1 MDSFASHK
9 THSKLAYL
17 TETKMLADEIK
28 ARLRNSNSLILPL
41 ERNLEL
47 VDQLTEF
54 ELGRFLLH
62 NRGLNGYWTSYIF
75 QHPAGKPAEHVLED
89 WLLNRSLLCRARE
102 RYYRYQTLLA
112 ELITQAETLASIPC
126 GVMDDLLDL
135 DYSGHGAVQ
144 LTGIDLDPESLYHA
158 NEKAKR
164 VGMANRCRFSQ
175 QNAWELKEKNAFD
188 VITSNGLNMYESDPD
203 RLVALYRRFFEA
215 LKPRGT
221 LLLSFLTP
229 PPEKNAPTGEWDK
242 YETPMADLLQEFAI
256 FGDII
261 QATYLNFTSEAEI
274 RQQITQAG
282 FTVKDI
288 NYSSR
293 GVLPILVAVKP

>member
-9 THSKLAYL
+9 THSKLACL

-112 ELITQAETLASIPC
+112 ELITQAETTASIPC

-175 QNAWELKEKNAFD
+175 QNARELKKK
-188 VITSNGLNMYESDPD
+188 
-203 RLVALYRRFFEA
+203 RF
-215 LKPRGT
+215 RC
-221 LLLSFLTP
+221 
-229 PPEKNAPTGEWDK
+229 D
-242 YETPMADLLQEFAI
+242 YQ
-256 FGDII
+256 
-261 QATYLNFTSEAEI
+261 
-274 RQQITQAG
+274 
-282 FTVKDI
+282 
-288 NYSSR
+288 
-293 GVLPILVAVKP
+293 

>member
-1 MDSFASHK
+1 MSHK
-9 THSKLAYL
+9 THSKLANL
-17 TETKMLADEIK
+17 TETKIVANEIK
-28 ARLRNSNSLILPL
+28 TRLRNSKSLILPL

-75 QHPAGKPAEHVLED
+75 QHPTGKPAEHRLED
-89 WLLNRSLLCRARE
+89 WLLNRSLLSRARE
-102 RYYRYQTLLA
+102 RYYRYQTLLS
-112 ELITQAETLASIPC
+112 ELITKAKTLASIPC

-135 DYSGHGAVQ
+135 NYNGHEGVQ
-144 LTGIDLDPESLYHA
+144 LIGIDLDPESLHYA
-158 NEKAKR
+158 SEKAKR
-164 VGMANRCRFSQ
+164 VGMSEHCQFFQ

-188 VITSNGLNMYESDPD
+188 VITSNGLNMYEPD
-203 RLVALYRRFFEA
+203 AKRLIALYRKFYEA
-215 LKPRGT
+215 LRPGGT

-229 PPEKNAPTGEWDK
+229 PPEKNAPASDWDK

-261 QATYLNFTSEAEI
+261 QATYLNFTSEDEI
-274 RQQITQAG
+274 RQQITQIG
-282 FTVKDI
+282 FKVKDI